1 MGIIASYQ
9 YYRDLIIFT
18 QRGNYRGRLFS
29 NAKLVFVVSLI
40 EAIEKKIFVDNRL
53 LWGNREFKEIYYQYS
68 KVYHN
73 RTRIIL
79 PFFHLDTSEY
89 FHVKCVKNIMAQV
102 MYQAISLYETMS
114 NMLTWTMLC
123 GTCFRIRIFVN

>member
-53 LWGNREFKEIYYQYS
+53 LWGNREFEE
-68 KVYHN
+68 
-73 RTRIIL
+73 IL
-79 PFFHLDTSEY
+79 P
-89 FHVKCVKNIMAQV
+89 I
-102 MYQAISLYETMS
+102 
-114 NMLTWTMLC
+114 
-123 GTCFRIRIFVN
+123 